1 MKILVCFQ
9 DFITNTFTYTLHTNG
24 FFIYFLKHLIL
35 VLRASKHKLN
45 FLASSSC
52 WHLDLHF
59 HHVFTRYNQLLS
71 SCIMN
76 FLLLGKHLVFLFT
89 LIFEKKKKLGQAT
102 SSFESFN
109 HCYLLTVRRESFA
122 LISAFTTSSKNSV
135 IVHLGLKFRFS

>member
-89 LIFEKKKKLGQAT
+89 LIFEKKKKNLVRQPHPLSPLITAIFWLLEG
-102 SSFESFN
+102 N
-109 HCYLLTVRRESFA
+109 HSHSYQLLLLLQR
-122 LISAFTTSSKNSV
+122 
-135 IVHLGLKFRFS
+135 IVSLCT

>member
-1 MKILVCFQ
+1 MHVCVYNKQLFDYLIYSLQKHLKIQIKVSQTLITLVIVMKILVCFQ

-89 LIFEKKKKLGQAT
+89 LIFEKKKKTWSG
-102 SSFESFN
+102 N
-109 HCYLLTVRRESFA
+109 
-122 LISAFTTSSKNSV
+122 LIP
-135 IVHLGLKFRFS
+135 